1 MDEQIQKDQI
11 EQIDEIVPE
20 KQDQKKDPKIQELG
34 EKIQSVINTNK
45 QLNQKILEQQ
55 NLISKITNKI
65 KFEKIAIA
73 EGINPKYVDLLSLDV
88 NLNSENLVQIIKE
101 KKEIY
106 PDMFIAKVP
115 NGVNIDNSTSPL
127 KNEVTTISRDDRAS
141 FFKYIDDIAKGKIE
155 VV

>member
-20 KQDQKKDPKIQELG
+20 KQDQKIDPKIQELG

-45 QLNQKILEQQ
+45 QLNKKVLEQQ
-55 NLISKITNKI
+55 NLISHLTNKT

-73 EGINPKYVDLLSLDV
+73 EGINPKYIDLLSLDV
-88 NLNSENLVQIIKE
+88 DLKSENLAQIIKE

-115 NGVNIDNSTSPL
+115 TGANVDNSTSPL
-127 KNEVTTISRDDRAS
+127 KDEVTTISRDDKAS

-155 VV
+155 VI